1 MRIAILTD
9 AWHPQISGVVTTL
22 SRTIQEVESM
32 GHTVCCLHPGTFS
45 KTIPCPTYPQ
55 ISLAVNPLERTFRI
69 LDRFRPEAVHIVTE
83 GPIGLAGRT
92 YCRRRGQPFSTA
104 FCTRF
109 DEYIE
114 MRFRIPGPLILGL
127 MRWFH
132 NGAARVMIS
141 SIPLKQEL
149 ESKGFTNIII
159 WPRGVDTDLFRPR
172 DKAFLKCSRPVFT
185 YVGRVA
191 VEKNIEAFLSM
202 DLPGTKLVVGDGP
215 AMGAM
220 KARFPEALFIGPRT
234 GVDLARHYA
243 ASDVFVFP
251 SRTDTF
257 GIVMLEALACGVPVA
272 GFPVRGPIDIIDH
285 GKTGFLSQELRQAAL
300 DCLTLDPE
308 TCRKAALPYSW
319 ERSARC
325 FLENLATV

>member
-1 MRIAILTD
+1 
-9 AWHPQISGVVTTL
+9 
-22 SRTIQEVESM
+22 
-32 GHTVCCLHPGTFS
+32 
-45 KTIPCPTYPQ
+45 
-55 ISLAVNPLERTFRI
+55 
-69 LDRFRPEAVHIVTE
+69 
-83 GPIGLAGRT
+83 
-92 YCRRRGQPFSTA
+92 
-104 FCTRF
+104 
-109 DEYIE
+109 
-114 MRFRIPGPLILGL
+114 
-127 MRWFH
+127 
-132 NGAARVMIS
+132 
-141 SIPLKQEL
+141 
-149 ESKGFTNIII
+149 
-159 WPRGVDTDLFRPR
+159 
-172 DKAFLKCSRPVFT
+172 
-185 YVGRVA
+185 
-191 VEKNIEAFLSM
+191 M

-220 KARFPEALFIGPRT
+220 KARFPEALFLGPRT